1 MNKRAIRKQVL
12 SAVADTL
19 EGFGV
24 REIISLAGLEPVDRE
39 SIKEAFDA
47 LVRELRKRGGK

>member
-1 MNKRAIRKQVL
+1 MNKRAIRKRVL

-19 EGFGV
+19 EGFGIK
-24 REIISLAGLEPVDRE
+24 EIVSLAGLEPVDRD

-47 LVRELRKRGGK
+47 LVRELRKIGS